1 MSDYASSRRGGSV
14 RMNTVGF
21 GIFIGLMTIIVVFY
35 IQKVIDNPNS

>member
-1 MSDYASSRRGGSV
+1 
-14 RMNTVGF
+14 MNTVGF